1 MPISKINKL
10 LKNAAFLLLITVFLN
25 SCGNVGSIMN
35 PKEPIEPDARKRAR
49 KNADEGR
56 GIGGGIFGKGGA
68 NTNYQFASSN
78 PLWRASLDTLDFM
91 VIASVDYAGGL
102 IISDW
107 YSDGDSDE
115 SIKITL
121 RFLDTEVRVDALKVL
136 IHKKKCINNNCKINQ
151 IESDLAFDIKDKI
164 LKKAAFLV
172 KNDKE
177 KKKSNRVKSVISNE
191 KN

>member
-1 MPISKINKL
+1 
-10 LKNAAFLLLITVFLN
+10 
-25 SCGNVGSIMN
+25 
-35 PKEPIEPDARKRAR
+35 
-49 KNADEGR
+49 
-56 GIGGGIFGKGGA
+56 
-68 NTNYQFASSN
+68 
-78 PLWRASLDTLDFM
+78 M